1 MVTCSRFRLH
11 HTPSRCSPDS
21 TTRCMYGRTS
31 RSASLACSSRSVGA
45 RATIPLGGT
54 PSLTMA
60 ANFMPIRGR
69 YLMSGASV
77 ALVLSHGGQST
88 SKSRLQLGNPNP
100 EASTS
105 WEWNYSLANMGSVA
119 QTDVVVRRMTSRAA
133 AVGDAWYAA
142 LQPKATG
149 SNEGGEASDMY
160 TRVLEHVERNFTS
173 SDLLKKFAPHM
184 VILGPL
190 DSTLLVTR
198 SRHAQALWRWWTC
211 RATCCKPTL
220 RT

>member
-1 MVTCSRFRLH
+1 
-11 HTPSRCSPDS
+11 
-21 TTRCMYGRTS
+21 
-31 RSASLACSSRSVGA
+31 
-45 RATIPLGGT
+45 
-54 PSLTMA
+54 
-60 ANFMPIRGR
+60 
-69 YLMSGASV
+69 MSGTSV
-77 ALVLSHGGQST
+77 ALVLSHSGQST

-105 WEWNYSLANMGSVA
+105 WERNYSLAIMGSVA

-149 SNEGGEASDMY
+149 SNKRGEAFDIY
-160 TRVLEHVERNFTS
+160 TRVLEHNGERNFTS
-173 SDLLKKFAPHM
+173 SDLLKDFAPHM

-190 DSTLLVTR
+190 DSTILVTR
-198 SRHAQALWRWWTC
+198 SRHAQALWRWWRC